1 MTNGIRI
8 SQLFQSLPVHWSFR
22 DVFSLEQ
29 PIHTWIPL
37 ITEALRQFF
46 AECKPSQRI
55 RSKLPP
61 HLSVTGDVY
70 IGRDVSLPSF
80 GTIEGPAYI
89 DDECILRP
97 SVYIR
102 GNVIVGRNCVLG
114 NSCEFKNSLLLE
126 HVQVPHFNYVG
137 DSILGNGAHLGAG
150 CILSNLR
157 LDQKPVCMQTPTGE
171 QIQTGLRKLGAVL
184 GDGAQAGC
192 NAVLQP
198 GSCLFPNA
206 VVYPCE
212 SLRERVSPKQ
222 QKKVFSERTK
232 IRYNK
237 GTKMQ

>member
-1 MTNGIRI
+1 MIEGIRA
-8 SQLFQSLPVHWSFR
+8 SQLFQNLPVHWSFKE
-22 DVFSLEQ
+22 VFSSEQ

-37 ITEALRQFF
+37 IAKELRQFF
-46 AECKPSQRI
+46 AKCKPSQRI
-55 RSKLPP
+55 HSELPL
-61 HLSVTGDVY
+61 HLFVTGDVY
-70 IGRDVSLPSF
+70 IGRNVSLPSF

-89 DDECILRP
+89 DDDCILRP

-171 QIQTGLRKLGAVL
+171 LIQTGLRKLGAVL

-192 NAVLQP
+192 NSVLQP

-212 SLRERVSPKQ
+212 S
-222 QKKVFSERTK
+222 F
-232 IRYNK
+232 K
-237 GTKMQ
+237 GTRLAKTAKEGLFRTDKNSLQ

>member
-1 MTNGIRI
+1 MTDGIRA
-8 SQLFQSLPVHWSFR
+8 SQLFQGLPEHWAFKE
-22 DVFSLEQ
+22 VFSLEQ
-29 PIHTWIPL
+29 PMHTWIPL
-37 ITEALRQFF
+37 IAEALRRFF
-46 AECKPSQRI
+46 AECEPSQRI
-55 RSKLPP
+55 HSELPP

-70 IGRDVSLPSF
+70 IGRNVSLPPF

-89 DDECILRP
+89 DDACILRP
-97 SVYIR
+97 SVYVR
-102 GNVIVGRNCVLG
+102 GNVIVGRGCVLG

-157 LDQKPVCMQTPTGE
+157 LDQQCVCMRTPTGE
-171 QIQTGLRKLGAVL
+171 KIQTGLRKLGAVL

-192 NAVLQP
+192 NSVLQP

-212 SLRERVSPKQ
+212 S
-222 QKKVFSERTK
+222 F
-232 IRYNK
+232 K
-237 GTKMQ
+237 GTRLAKTAKEGLSRTDKNSLQ

>member
-1 MTNGIRI
+1 MTNGIRA
-8 SQLFQSLPVHWSFR
+8 SQLFQGLPVHWSFR

-46 AECKPSQRI
+46 AKCEPSQRI

-70 IGRDVSLPSF
+70 IGRNVSLPPF
-80 GTIEGPAYI
+80 GTIEGPACI

-102 GNVIVGRNCVLG
+102 GNVIVGRGCVLG

-157 LDQKPVCMQTPTGE
+157 LDQKPVHMQTPTGE
-171 QIQTGLRKLGAVL
+171 KIQTGLRKLGAVL
-184 GDGAQAGC
+184 GDGARVGC
-192 NAVLQP
+192 NSVLQP

-212 SLRERVSPKQ
+212 S
-222 QKKVFSERTK
+222 F
-232 IRYNK
+232 K
-237 GTKMQ
+237 GTRLAKTAKEGLSRTDKNSLQ

>member
-1 MTNGIRI
+1 MTNGIRA
-8 SQLFQSLPVHWSFR
+8 SQLFQGLPVHWSFR

-46 AECKPSQRI
+46 AKCEPSQRI

-70 IGRDVSLPSF
+70 IGRNVSLPPF
-80 GTIEGPAYI
+80 GTIEGPACI

-102 GNVIVGRNCVLG
+102 GNVIVGRGCVLG

-157 LDQKPVCMQTPTGE
+157 LDQKPVHMQTPTGE
-171 QIQTGLRKLGAVL
+171 KIQTGLRKLGAVL
-184 GDGAQAGC
+184 GDGARVGC
-192 NAVLQP
+192 NSVLQP

-212 SLRERVSPKQ
+212 S
-222 QKKVFSERTK
+222 F
-232 IRYNK
+232 K
-237 GTKMQ
+237 GTRLAKTAKEGLFRTDKNSLQ

>member
-1 MTNGIRI
+1 MTDGIRA
-8 SQLFQSLPVHWSFR
+8 SQLFQGLPEHWAFKE
-22 DVFSLEQ
+22 VFSLEQ
-29 PIHTWIPL
+29 PIHTWLPL
-37 ITEALRQFF
+37 IAEALRQFF
-46 AECKPSQRI
+46 AKCEPSQRI

-70 IGRDVSLPSF
+70 IGRNVSLPSF
-80 GTIEGPAYI
+80 GTIEGPACI

-97 SVYIR
+97 SVYVR
-102 GNVIVGRNCVLG
+102 GNVIVGRGCVLG

-157 LDQKPVCMQTPTGE
+157 LDQQCVCMRTPTGE
-171 QIQTGLRKLGAVL
+171 KIPTGLKKLGAIL

-192 NAVLQP
+192 NSVLQP

-212 SLRERVSPKQ
+212 S
-222 QKKVFSERTK
+222 F
-232 IRYNK
+232 K
-237 GTKMQ
+237 GTRLAKTAKEGLFRTDKNSLQ

>member
-1 MTNGIRI
+1 MIDGIRA

-22 DVFSLEQ
+22 EVFSLEQ

-37 ITEALRQFF
+37 IAEALRRFF
-46 AECKPSQRI
+46 AKCEPSQRI
-55 RSKLPP
+55 HVKLPP

-70 IGRDVSLPSF
+70 IGRNVSLPSF
-80 GTIEGPAYI
+80 GTIEGPTYI

-102 GNVIVGRNCVLG
+102 GNVIVGRGCVLG
-114 NSCEFKNSLLLE
+114 NSCEFKNSL
-126 HVQVPHFNYVG
+126 
-137 DSILGNGAHLGAG
+137 
-150 CILSNLR
+150 R
-157 LDQKPVCMQTPTGE
+157 LDQQCVCMQTPTGE
-171 QIQTGLRKLGAVL
+171 KIQTGLQKLGAVL

-212 SLRERVSPKQ
+212 S
-222 QKKVFSERTK
+222 F
-232 IRYNK
+232 K
-237 GTKMQ
+237 GTRLAKTAKEGLFRTDKNSLQ

>member
-1 MTNGIRI
+1 MTNGIRA
-8 SQLFQSLPVHWSFR
+8 SQLFLAPPEHWSFK
-22 DVFSLEQ
+22 DIFSLKQ

-37 ITEALRQFF
+37 IEEALRQFF
-46 AECKPSQRI
+46 AKCESSQRI
-55 RSKLPP
+55 HSELPP
-61 HLSVTGDVY
+61 HLTVNGDVY
-70 IGRDVSLPSF
+70 IGRNVSLPPF

-89 DDECILRP
+89 GDECILR
-97 SVYIR
+97 SGVYIR
-102 GNVIVGRNCVLG
+102 GNVIVGRGCVLG

-157 LDQKPVCMQTPTGE
+157 LDQKPVCMQTPIGE
-171 QIQTGLRKLGAVL
+171 LIPTGLKKLGAIL

-192 NAVLQP
+192 NSVLQP

-212 SLRERVSPKQ
+212 S
-222 QKKVFSERTK
+222 F
-232 IRYNK
+232 K
-237 GTKMQ
+237 GTRLAKTAREELSQTDKNSLQ